1 MIYKCKECRSE
12 WWKWLLL
19 NERCRDC
26 GGEVKKL
33 KGGESNGK
41 ERGEDK

>member
-1 MIYKCKECRSE
+1 MYKCTVCRSE
-12 WWKWLLL
+12 FWEWLLL
-19 NERCRDC
+19 DGKCRDC